1 MVEFPTIPPYDGVMT
16 DGQWLKWVALVVL
29 ALAGCGAQPTERF
42 ALGDTL
48 MQEDFS
54 SSFAWEEYVNLEQK
68 VDFQLEDGMYRARA
82 WDGGFMWA
90 IKLPA
95 HTDVVIEVE
104 TTQLSDYG
112 NVAYGVM
119 CRAAPTNN
127 SDGYYFL
134 IGGDGYY
141 TIRRGSTDHIGALI
155 PFTYSNTIRRG
166 RSVNRIRAV
175 CIGDYLALY
184 VNGEFVAETRDDYF
198 SRGYTGLAAGV
209 VEGGDVDV
217 AFDDL
222 TVWEARLLP

>member
-1 MVEFPTIPPYDGVMT
+1 MSGMVKRWM
-16 DGQWLKWVALVVL
+16 KHMVL
-29 ALAGCGAQPTERF
+29 LLLLAGCGAQPTERF
-42 ALGDTL
+42 ALGETV
-48 MQEDFS
+48 MREDFTT
-54 SSFAWEEYVNLEQK
+54 SFAWEEYVNLDQK
-68 VDFQLEDGMYRARA
+68 VDFQLQDGAYRARA

-90 IKLPA
+90 IKPPA
-95 HTDVVIEVE
+95 HTDVVVEVE
-104 TTQLSDYG
+104 TIQLSDDG
-112 NVAYGVM
+112 SVAYGVM
-119 CRAAPTNN
+119 CRAAPTDN

-141 TIRRGSTDHIGALI
+141 TIRRGSTDRIGALI
-155 PFTYSNTIRRG
+155 PFTYSGAIRQGRG
-166 RSVNRIRAV
+166 VNRVRAV

-222 TVWEARLLP
+222 TVWAASLLP